1 MIHHLYKE
9 PQAQDA
15 ICDYEAQGDL
25 LPTVKYSQSLFTNS
39 YYAQIDKMRDNLQRE
54 YAEKCFAPP
63 AIKFQYL
70 TLTLA
75 AFIFGI
81 LIGRFLV

>member
-1 MIHHLYKE
+1 MNCQDFIEHYDKDEELKHHL
-9 PQAQDA
+9 
-15 ICDYEAQGDL
+15 GL
-25 LPTVKYSQSLFTNS
+25 S
-39 YYAQIDKMRDNLQRE
+39 YAQIDKMRDNLQRE

-63 AIKFQYL
+63 AFKFPYL

-81 LIGRFLV
+81 LIGMFI